1 MADDAVAVV
10 QRYLEGLCRLDTEAM
25 FAEISEEEFV
35 LELPLAPEGMPKRV
49 ETKQG
54 LIDFFGPVAA
64 GLWKEIEFPTLE
76 VRAEADPERV
86 IAQYTSRGTFANG
99 KPYANTYV
107 NLCRVRNGKIVYS
120 AEYFDPIALVAGF
133 TPPDA

>member
-1 MADDAVAVV
+1 
-10 QRYLEGLCRLDTEAM
+10 M
-25 FAEISEEEFV
+25 FAEVSDEEFV
-35 LELPLAPEGMPKRV
+35 LELPQAPEGMPKRV
-49 ETKQG
+49 EGKQG

-76 VRAEADPERV
+76 VRGEADPSRV

-107 NLCRVRNGKIVYS
+107 NLCQVKNGKITYS
-120 AEYFDPIALVAGF
+120 AEYFDSIALLAGL
-133 TPPDA
+133 TPPE

>member
-10 QRYLEGLCRLDTEAM
+10 RRYLEALRRLDPEAM
-25 FAEISEEEFV
+25 FAEISDEEFV
-35 LELPLAPEGMPKRV
+35 LELPLAPEGMPRRV
-49 ETKQG
+49 EGKQG

-76 VRAEADPERV
+76 VRGEADPSRV
-86 IAQYTSRGTFANG
+86 IAEYTSKGTFANG
-99 KPYANTYV
+99 APYANTYV

-120 AEYFDPIALVAGF
+120 AEYFDAIALQAGL
-133 TPPDA
+133 TPPEA

>member
-10 QRYLEGLCRLDTEAM
+10 QRYLEALTRMDPEAM
-25 FAEISEEEFV
+25 FAEISDEEFV

-49 ETKQG
+49 EGKQG

-64 GLWKEIEFPTLE
+64 GLWKELEFPTLE
-76 VRAEADPERV
+76 VRGEADPERV

-107 NLCRVRNGKIVYS
+107 NLCRVKNGKVVYS
-120 AEYFDPIALVAGF
+120 AEYFDAIALAAGF
-133 TPPDA
+133 TPPD

>member
-10 QRYLEGLCRLDTEAM
+10 ERYLEALRRLDPALL
-25 FAEISEEEFV
+25 AEISDEEFV
-35 LELPLAPEGMPKRV
+35 FELPFAPDGMPKRV
-49 ETKQG
+49 ETKRAM
-54 LIDFFGPVAA
+54 IDFVRPVLA

-99 KPYANTYV
+99 APYKQTYV
-107 NLCRVRNGKIVYS
+107 SLFRVRNGKIVYL
-120 AEYFDPIALVAGF
+120 AEYCDAIALAAGL
-133 TPPDA
+133 TPPAG

>member
-10 QRYLEGLCRLDTEAM
+10 RRYLEALRRLDPEAM
-25 FAEISEEEFV
+25 FAEISDEEFV
-35 LELPLAPEGMPKRV
+35 LELPLAPDGMPRRV
-49 ETKQG
+49 EGKQG

-76 VRAEADPERV
+76 VRGEADPSRV
-86 IAQYTSRGTFANG
+86 IAEYTGRGTFANG
-99 KPYANTYV
+99 APYNQTYV

-120 AEYFDPIALVAGF
+120 AEFFDPIALAAGLA
-133 TPPDA
+133 PAA